1 MASVSPMAKRPQ
13 GATTPEA
20 RDQAEIDTL
29 MRRFFEQN
37 RSDIID
43 RPKPAEAEAPAAVTP
58 PRRDFEMA
66 TELLQRAA
74 QAFDVLVKRCQR
86 LERDLEEADERAK
99 GQIAER
105 DETLEQWK
113 RLGAGL
119 KAQLEASDQA
129 LSTLKAKCDAAEVRA
144 ARAEQRIFELEQ
156 TSSQVA
162 SQAALAEELST
173 KLHDSVVMAFGVGSR
188 AHPVLEAVATQPAL
202 D

>member
-1 MASVSPMAKRPQ
+1 MVSVSPITKRPQ
-13 GATTPEA
+13 GATALKA

-37 RSDIID
+37 PGGPQATSTTVE
-43 RPKPAEAEAPAAVTP
+43 PAISTAASP

-74 QAFDVLVKRCQR
+74 QAFDVLVNRCQR

-105 DETLEQWK
+105 DEALEQWK

-119 KAQLEASDQA
+119 KAQLVASDQA
-129 LSTLKAKCDAAEVRA
+129 LSTLKAKSDAAEVRA

-188 AHPVLEAVATQPAL
+188 AHPVLEAVATQLAAK
-202 D
+202 